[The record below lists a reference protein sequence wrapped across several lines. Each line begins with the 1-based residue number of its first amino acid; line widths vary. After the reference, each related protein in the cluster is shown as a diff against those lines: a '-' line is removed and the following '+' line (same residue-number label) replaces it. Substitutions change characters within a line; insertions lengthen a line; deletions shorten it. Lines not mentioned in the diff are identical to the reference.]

1 MNWLKEGDFNIS
13 FFHNVMKDCFRRNV
27 ISFINIEEGRM
38 EKVEEV
44 KGIVKSHFETNF
56 LELNK
61 NRPMP
66 EGLQLNGL
74 SHEDNF
80 VLEEP
85 FT

>member
-13 FFHNVMKDCFRRNV
+13 FFHNVMKDRFRRNV

-44 KGIVKSHFETNF
+44 KGIVRSHFETNF
-56 LELNK
+56 IELNK

-66 EGLQLNGL
+66 EGL
-74 SHEDNF
+74 
-80 VLEEP
+80 
-85 FT
+85 